1 MSMEPDDTGPLCLAS
16 VTHRRLQL
24 RPRCGT
30 CRYFLPANGQTVL
43 HAMKALAFLC
53 PLTGCWM
60 SGLVPTFRLPRT
72 APMCVYV
79 HPRTVFVWTQTP
91 AFPSPR
97 DTPCSLPTTPCFSP
111 QYPTRRTLCSSDQGC
126 KKGWMDPQS
135 KGTHS
140 ASFGDPGDG
149 WSGNL
154 VTFAVP

>member
-79 HPRTVFVWTQTP
+79 HPRTVFCVDTDTRFSIPEGHTVLTP
-91 AFPSPR
+91 HYPVLLSAVSHPQ
-97 DTPCSLPTTPCFSP
+97 DTLFL
-111 QYPTRRTLCSSDQGC
+111 R
-126 KKGWMDPQS
+126 
-135 KGTHS
+135 
-140 ASFGDPGDG
+140 PG
-149 WSGNL
+149 L
-154 VTFAVP
+154 